1 MVFSIRDLFFH
12 SISQAASVKKCG
24 HPTSRSNPEQ
34 LLKVD
39 GGSSAVCSLELPQLP
54 ASRRSSCV
62 KSMKHQRLPRHQPES
77 HHHQHQHVC
86 RSPASHRVAIG
97 SGQVLPALRSPSK
110 MAEILTVMTVC
121 VTLVC
126 ASGVTVAVIPRR
138 STDGRRYSVAT
149 VDAMV
154 QEALKARRE
163 LRQSEN
169 SFAEQVNIFGDRQ
182 ETNSSLMLKREET
195 NSKAFEQ
202 RFGSRGGTDTL
213 VLQQTNQRTTFHA
226 EHRLG
231 FKSSSSSKMTSHQPG
246 LSAETRSRTDRNSSN
261 RQKRATQDG
270 TDTHPNVLTPE
281 QEDSLGTMVGE
292 VMACEH
298 IPGLALGISKGGKR
312 QSEGYGVADME
323 TGRPVDS
330 NTLFGIGSNTK
341 AFTAAT
347 LSQLML
353 SAPTGKK
360 WVVLSVPVNGEW
372 VVLSVPAEWNEWE
385 MLGM

>member
-1 MVFSIRDLFFH
+1 MVSTIRDLLFH

-24 HPTSRSNPEQ
+24 HPTSGSNREQ
-34 LLKVD
+34 LLRVD
-39 GGSSAVCSLELPQLP
+39 GGSSAVCRLLQLTQLP
-54 ASRRSSCV
+54 TSRRSSCV
-62 KSMKHQRLPRHQPES
+62 KSMKHQRLPRHQPQS
-77 HHHQHQHVC
+77 HHHQHQHVS

-97 SGQVLPALRSPSK
+97 SGQVLPALRSPTK

-126 ASGVTVAVIPRR
+126 ASGVTAAVIPRR
-138 STDGRRYSVAT
+138 STEGRRRYSVAT

-169 SFAEQVNIFGDRQ
+169 SFAVQVNIFGDRQ

-195 NSKAFEQ
+195 NSKAFE
-202 RFGSRGGTDTL
+202 RRLGSRAGTDTL

-231 FKSSSSSKMTSHQPG
+231 FKSSRSSKMTSHQPVV
-246 LSAETRSRTDRNSSN
+246 SAETRSRNDRNSSN

-281 QEDSLGTMVGE
+281 QEDSLGTLVGE

-353 SAPTGKK
+353 TAPTGKK
-360 WVVLSVPVNGEW
+360 
-372 VVLSVPAEWNEWE
+372 
-385 MLGM
+385 